1 MEDFNQLHLT
11 NKSATVP
18 SRREYYLE
26 KELCMHHTALHLIQD
41 AVSILEEYYQAQLH
55 ATHVAWW
62 LLEAVT
68 KKTRL
73 QIVMIPNFQLTP
85 AEEQQMRSWLIKH
98 TQEDFPLQYL
108 IGSVPF
114 GPLDILVE
122 QPILIPRPETE
133 QWCASLI
140 SNLQRCVNEPLT
152 ILDMCTGSG
161 CIGLWLAKALPL
173 STVYAVDISDQALAL
188 AQKNALHNN
197 ITNIHFLR
205 SNLFDVF
212 TPDRQFDL
220 IVSNP
225 PYISPEAWSD
235 LAPMVKH
242 WEDRSALVAGQQG
255 LEILHELIQKAPY
268 FLKRQSPVT
277 REGIAR
283 LVLEIGYDQ
292 GEKVGIL
299 CKNRG
304 FGIVKVLAD
313 DAGRDRVVCAW

>member
-1 MEDFNQLHLT
+1 
-11 NKSATVP
+11 
-18 SRREYYLE
+18 
-26 KELCMHHTALHLIQD
+26 MHHTALHLIKD
-41 AVSILEEYYQAQLH
+41 VVAMLEDYYQTESH

-68 KKTRL
+68 QKTRL
-73 QIVMIPNFQLTP
+73 QILTIPQFQLT
-85 AEEQQMRSWLIKH
+85 AQEEELLRTWIMQH
-98 TQEDFPLQYL
+98 TQNDFPLQYL

-114 GPLDILVE
+114 GPLTILVE

-140 SNLQRCVNEPLT
+140 SDLQRCADKPLT

-161 CIGLWLAKALPL
+161 CIALWLAHAFPE

-197 ITNIHFLR
+197 ITNVRFLR

-212 TPDRQFDL
+212 TPERQFDL

-225 PYISPEAWSD
+225 PYISPEAWSG

-242 WEDRSALVAGQQG
+242 WEDRGALVAGHQG
-255 LEILHELIQKAPY
+255 LEILQELVQKAPY
-268 FLKRQSPVT
+268 FLKQQGPLT
-277 REGIAR
+277 QEGIAR

-304 FGIVKVLAD
+304 FGIVKVLTD